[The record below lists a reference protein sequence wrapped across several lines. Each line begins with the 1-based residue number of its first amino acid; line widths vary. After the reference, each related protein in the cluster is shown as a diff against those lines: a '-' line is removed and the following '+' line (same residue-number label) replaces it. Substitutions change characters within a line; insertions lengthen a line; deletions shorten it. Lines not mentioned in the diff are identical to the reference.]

1 MAVLKHFLLQPLLF
15 GLTAF
20 CVFFTFVFAMGF
32 EPVETLK
39 ISLLFLFI
47 ALLVTPNL
55 AFIDI
60 SSNFSEFLT
69 RIFLGLSMFSC
80 TWVFVVSTEASII
93 QLFLP
98 LGLALCLYLIRRL
111 ELHPKSRRVSNW
123 RCDNAGSAS
132 MVVLS
137 TCIILFLRGWSHL
150 LFLVVPLIAVAFL
163 FKPRT
168 TQRLRLFKSGVLQP
182 VLIIFVIGGAWMSNH
197 LVQPLSSMYWVS
209 YDQVFRSAMATGL
222 TRWGWNDANFGTGH
236 SFTYHWLTEGVG
248 GVLSRISGIHE
259 ADVIS
264 RLLPALAT
272 LFAVSVV
279 SLILSM
285 FHLKPLVK
293 FAVPI
298 LFVFLEGS
306 FELFS
311 VGTLFGASIYLLSIF
326 VFVIHDPDHF
336 TSRLW
341 VYSLLPFLSLISQ
354 SALGLSL
361 VVGLFIATI
370 FLTFKKIVV
379 LRVAMGNLLFMG
391 LTVFLMQQSVFR
403 SASVLGD
410 TSLISFEPF
419 LRFPTIKVALGTQ
432 LDSSTIEIYINS
444 LFFLLL
450 LIATYLVS
458 FSRRPTSPAESRWQL
473 IIGAQLLSS
482 MLLLNFFPLGNY
494 GGKFLSPVGVVGLL
508 SGLIAVSGVA
518 SRFTK
523 QRLALF
529 CISAFGLIMLTRWF
543 LLSIADLSN
552 DSYSAVI
559 LVGIFILFLV
569 STFGIGRIRKHGDF
583 NQPINSLRFAL
594 PTFVIIACIFIWPR
608 SDIFSR
614 VHEGVASQNSDASFM
629 LGGTDLAECLDFIR
643 VNSPTESI
651 VATGMWRLPYLT
663 DERYVITSLLSQ
675 RRTLVDGPTF
685 DHINW
690 PSRANFED
698 LKNIHTEYSNSLTDS
713 SRSKLVRLGADYFL
727 LDTRFDNPDR
737 TWTTLVGQNVLLE
750 NSQCSV
756 IKLD

>member
-1 MAVLKHFLLQPLLF
+1 
-15 GLTAF
+15 
-20 CVFFTFVFAMGF
+20 
-32 EPVETLK
+32 
-39 ISLLFLFI
+39 
-47 ALLVTPNL
+47 
-55 AFIDI
+55 
-60 SSNFSEFLT
+60 
-69 RIFLGLSMFSC
+69 
-80 TWVFVVSTEASII
+80 
-93 QLFLP
+93 
-98 LGLALCLYLIRRL
+98 
-111 ELHPKSRRVSNW
+111 
-123 RCDNAGSAS
+123 
-132 MVVLS
+132 
-137 TCIILFLRGWSHL
+137 
-150 LFLVVPLIAVAFL
+150 
-163 FKPRT
+163 
-168 TQRLRLFKSGVLQP
+168 
-182 VLIIFVIGGAWMSNH
+182 
-197 LVQPLSSMYWVS
+197 MYWVS

-222 TRWGWNDANFGTGH
+222 TRWGWSDANFGTGH

-248 GVLSRISGIHE
+248 GVLSRISGVHE

-279 SLILSM
+279 SLILLM
-285 FHLKPLVK
+285 FHLRPVVNFGVL
-293 FAVPI
+293 I

-326 VFVIHDPDHF
+326 VFVIHDSDHF

-341 VYSLLPFLSLISQ
+341 VFSLLPFLSLMSQ

-361 VVGLFIATI
+361 VVGLFLATI
-370 FLTFKKIVV
+370 FLAFKKIVM
-379 LRVAMGNLLFMG
+379 LRVVMGNLLLMG

-410 TSLISFEPF
+410 TSSVSFESF
-419 LRFPTIKVALGTQ
+419 LRFPAIKIPLGTQ

-450 LIATYLVS
+450 LIATYMVS

-494 GGKFLSPVGVVGLL
+494 GGKFLAPVGIVGLL
-508 SGLIAVSGVA
+508 SGLIGLSVVA
-518 SRFTK
+518 SHFTK

-529 CISAFGLIMLTRWF
+529 CISIFGLILSIRWF
-543 LLSIADLSN
+543 LSSIADLSS
-552 DSYSAVI
+552 DSYSYVVLSGI
-559 LVGIFILFLV
+559 LLLFLV
-569 STFGIGRIRKHGDF
+569 STFGVGRIRKYGDF
-583 NQPINSLRFAL
+583 NHSTTSLRYAL
-594 PTFVIIACIFIWPR
+594 PTFVVIACIFIWPR
-608 SDIFSR
+608 SDVFSR
-614 VHEGVASQNSDASFM
+614 VQAGVTSKNGDASFI
-629 LGGTDLAECLDFIR
+629 LGGRDIEECLVFIR
-643 VNSPTESI
+643 VKSPTESI
-651 VATGMWRLPYLT
+651 VATGLWRLPNLT

-690 PSRANFED
+690 PSRLYFED
-698 LKNIHTEYSNSLTDS
+698 LKNIHTEYSNSLSDS
-713 SRSKLVRLGADYFL
+713 SRSKLARLGADYFL

-737 TWTTLVGQNVLLE
+737 TWMTLDGQNVLLE